1 VCLDILWKFFF
12 LQCTPRSSLRHS
24 TPFYCLLAHF
34 TLHLLCVLPFKN
46 AMLLLLSSSPLLLL
60 LLGLRFSLCR
70 CFCLCLCLLL
80 CSFGRCFNCF
90 IRRFFFFAAPFGW
103 AGAQAVCAEFEG
115 GTKRVQGPI
124 QCLLLLLL
132 MLLLSLLRRRC
143 SNIIWWLRITIDNPM
158 HKCSSAHRHWLKS
171 ILMRTDPDNSVIPK
185 WWQFLLQDLLCHC
198 SSPFPHFF
206 IYVCCTFTK

>member
-1 VCLDILWKFFF
+1 LEYPFKFLSILFFSYTPGFVSTFLGSNLLNQNRQPGRLSIYVLYILWKFCF
-12 LQCTPRSSLRHS
+12 LQCIPRSFLRHS
-24 TPFYCLLAHF
+24 TPFYCPLAHF

-103 AGAQAVCAEFEG
+103 AGAQAVCAEYQG
-115 GTKRVQGPI
+115 GAKRVQGPI

-143 SNIIWWLRITIDNPM
+143 SNII
-158 HKCSSAHRHWLKS
+158 
-171 ILMRTDPDNSVIPK
+171 
-185 WWQFLLQDLLCHC
+185 
-198 SSPFPHFF
+198 
-206 IYVCCTFTK
+206 